1 MAAPTAAATASLR
14 AIEIVVTK
22 PPLVTLRR
30 GEERRLRAGH
40 PWAFSNEIDMNPA
53 TKALPPGSVVAL
65 ATAGGERLGLAT
77 FNPHS
82 LIGARLLTREVETPI
97 DAAFFADR
105 FKRAAELRQRL
116 IGKPFYRLAHAE
128 ADGLPGLIVDRYG
141 DVFAVQ
147 ANTAGMDQQ
156 LPQIVE
162 ALQTLFA
169 PRAIVL
175 KNDSPVRGLEGL
187 GQSVEVAHG
196 QIEGPIA
203 VEEYGARFVA
213 DLVGGQKTGW
223 FYDQRDNRHIVGR
236 LAKDARVLD
245 LYCYAGGFA
254 VQAALGGAREV
265 LAVDRSDG
273 ALALAQRSAEANDVA
288 GRLRVQKAE
297 AFEALEQMIA
307 AKEQFDIVVAD
318 PPAFVKSRKDIKVGT
333 QGYRKLARLS
343 AQLVAPGGL
352 LFIASCSHLMEP
364 PLFAD
369 AVRHGLADFRRSG
382 RVLYNLGAAP
392 DHPVHPALP
401 ESAYLKAQLLQLD

>member
-1 MAAPTAAATASLR
+1 MAKL
-14 AIEIVVTK
+14 
-22 PPLVTLRR
+22 PLLALRR
-30 GEERRLRAGH
+30 GEERRFRSGH
-40 PWAFSNEIDMNPA
+40 PWAFSNEIDMTNEA
-53 TKALPPGSVVAL
+53 KALAPGSVVVL
-65 ATAGGERLGLAT
+65 TTAGGDRLCLAT

-82 LIGARLLTREVETPI
+82 LIGARLLTSDIETPI
-97 DAAFFADR
+97 DASFFAAR
-105 FKRAAELRQRL
+105 FARAAQLRQRL
-116 IGKPFYRLAHAE
+116 IGRPFYRLVHAE
-128 ADGLPGLIVDRYG
+128 ADGLPGLIVDRFD

-147 ANTAGMDQQ
+147 ANTAGMDRL

-162 ALQTLFA
+162 ALQSSFA

-187 GQSVEVAHG
+187 GQAVEVATG
-196 QIEGPIA
+196 AIDGPIHID
-203 VEEYGARFVA
+203 EYGARFFA

-236 LAKDARVLD
+236 IAKDARVLD

-254 VQAALGGAREV
+254 VQAARGGAREV
-265 LAVDRSDG
+265 LAIDRSEA
-273 ALALAQRSAEANDVA
+273 ALALATKSAEANDVDN
-288 GRLRVQKAE
+288 RIRVEKSE
-297 AFEALEQMIA
+297 AFEALEKMIA
-307 AKEQFDIVVAD
+307 ANELFDIVVAD
-318 PPAFVKSRKDIKVGT
+318 PPAFIKSRKDLKVGT

-364 PLFAD
+364 PQFGD
-369 AVRHGLADFRRSG
+369 AVRHGLADFKRTG
-382 RVLYNLGAAP
+382 RVLYSLGAAP

>member
-1 MAAPTAAATASLR
+1 MA
-14 AIEIVVTK
+14 K
-22 PPLVTLRR
+22 YPLVGLRR

-53 TKALPPGSVVAL
+53 TKELEPGSVVAL
-65 ATAGGERLGLAT
+65 TTAGGDRLGLAT

-82 LIGARLLTREVETPI
+82 LIGARLLASDIETPI
-97 DAAFFADR
+97 DAAFFAGR
-105 FKRAAELRQRL
+105 FQRATALRDRL

-128 ADGLPGLIVDRYG
+128 ADGLPGLIVDRFG
-141 DVFAVQ
+141 DVIAVQ
-147 ANTAGMDQQ
+147 ANTAGMDKL

-162 ALQTLFA
+162 ALQTTLQ
-169 PRAIVL
+169 PRAIVV

-187 GQSVEVAHG
+187 GQSVDVVHG
-196 QIEGPIA
+196 TVDEPIA
-203 VEEYGARFVA
+203 VEEYGAKFNA

-236 LAKDARVLD
+236 LAQDARVLD

-265 LAVDRSDG
+265 LAVDRSEG
-273 ALALAQRSAEANDVA
+273 ALALATQSAAANNVDS
-288 GRLRVQKAE
+288 RLRTEKAE
-297 AFEALEQMIA
+297 VFEALEKMIA

-352 LFIASCSHLMEP
+352 LFIASCSHLMEA

-369 AVRHGLADFRRSG
+369 AVRHGLADFRRTA
-382 RVLYNLGAAP
+382 RVLYSLGAAP